1 MSRERSQGALES
13 EEETPLL
20 RDANASRTETPL
32 PTTQIV
38 VLLLLLLTEP
48 ITSLSIRPY
57 INQLFS
63 ELPIVGG
70 DERKVGYYAGLL
82 VSLYFAAQAVSV
94 LQWSRLSD
102 NVGRKPVLL
111 CGLLGTV
118 VSSVLFGLS
127 RSFPA
132 LVFSRCFHGMLNGNV
147 SVMKSMMAELT
158 DETNVARG
166 SSLIQVTWA
175 IGGMIGFDIL
185 LLPFVFFPNIRIT
198 RPFIGGVLSRP
209 QDRWP
214 NVFSHP
220 FWGDYP
226 YFLPCLATASYALL
240 SFSLASIFL
249 KETMK
254 GDPVVKR
261 NPEGNSDRPPVA
273 AGEITDGPVKGTA
286 KPVPLRAL
294 LTRPVVVS
302 VANYGMTGMLDMT
315 AGTLIPLVWST
326 SVEFGGL
333 SMNPASIGSW
343 MAGYGLMNGVFQ
355 FVAFPR
361 IVRRFGPRR
370 VFIASIILFSLV
382 YIMLPFENL
391 ALRHSSHVLNLAARL
406 LIILQLSAFTFS
418 GMGFAAIFM
427 YIASAP
433 PNKRSLGATNGI
445 AQTIISVQRTVGPA
459 AATSLFA
466 FSLDHNILGGNF
478 VYIVLLAVV
487 CVGVGIAVQLPD
499 ETWKHKEE

>member
-1 MSRERSQGALES
+1 MSPERSEP

-20 RDANASRTETPL
+20 LDSNPPRIETPL
-32 PTTQIV
+32 PITQIV

-57 INQLFS
+57 VNQLVS

-70 DERKVGYYAGLL
+70 DERKVGYYAGLI
-82 VSLYFAAQAVSV
+82 VSLYFAAQAITV

-102 NVGRKPVLL
+102 HVGRKPVLL

-127 RSFPA
+127 RSVPA
-132 LVFSRCFHGMLNGNV
+132 LVFSRCLHGMLNGNV
-147 SVMKSMMAELT
+147 GVMKSMMAELT

-166 SSLIQVTWA
+166 SSLIRATWA
-175 IGGMIGFDIL
+175 IGGVMG
-185 LLPFVFFPNIRIT
+185 
-198 RPFIGGVLSRP
+198 PFIGGVLSRP

-254 GDPVVKR
+254 RDPVMKR
-261 NPEGNSDRPPVA
+261 NLEGDSDRLQLS
-273 AGEITDGPVKGTA
+273 AGEILDEPMKDTE
-286 KPVPLRAL
+286 KPLPLRAL

-333 SMNPASIGSW
+333 SMNPVSIGSW

-355 FVAFPR
+355 FIAFPR

-370 VFIASIILFSLV
+370 VFIASIILFFPV

-391 ALRHSSHVLNLAARL
+391 ALRHSSRDLNPAARL
-406 LIILQLSAFTFS
+406 LIILQFSALTLS
-418 GMGFAAIFM
+418 GMGFGAIFM
-427 YIASAP
+427 YISSAS
-433 PNKRSLGATNGI
+433 PNKRSLGATNGL
-445 AQTIISVQRTVGPA
+445 AQTIVSIQRAIGPA
-459 AATSLFA
+459 AAASLFA

-478 VYIVLLAVV
+478 AYVVLLSIV
-487 CVGVGIAVQLPD
+487 CVGVGIAMQLPND
-499 ETWKHKEE
+499 TWRHNEE

>member
-1 MSRERSQGALES
+1 MSRRSQRAPGP

-20 RDANASRTETPL
+20 RDENPPRKETPL
-32 PTTQIV
+32 PITQIV
-38 VLLLLLLTEP
+38 VLLLLQLTEP

-57 INQLFS
+57 INQLVS

-70 DERKVGYYAGLL
+70 DERKVGYYAGLI

-102 NVGRKPVLL
+102 NIGRKPVLL
-111 CGLLGTV
+111 CGLLGTM

-147 SVMKSMMAELT
+147 GVMKSMMAELT

-166 SSLIQVTWA
+166 SSLISVTWA
-175 IGGMIGFDIL
+175 IGCVMG
-185 LLPFVFFPNIRIT
+185 
-198 RPFIGGVLSRP
+198 PFIGGVLSRP

-220 FWGDYP
+220 FWGEYP

-240 SFSLASIFL
+240 SFSLAAIFL
-249 KETMK
+249 KET
-254 GDPVVKR
+254 VKR
-261 NPEGNSDRPPVA
+261 NPVMKLNPESNSDLPRVG
-273 AGEITDGPVKGTA
+273 AGEVLDGPVKDAET
-286 KPVPLRAL
+286 PVPLRAL

-302 VANYGMTGMLDMT
+302 VANYGMIGMLDMT
-315 AGTLIPLVWST
+315 AGNFISLVWST

-333 SMNPASIGSW
+333 SMSPASIGLW
-343 MAGYGLMNGVFQ
+343 MAGYGLMEGVFQ

-370 VFIASIILFSLV
+370 VFIAGIILFAPV
-382 YIMLPFENL
+382 YTMLPLENL
-391 ALRHSSHVLNLAARL
+391 VLRHSSHDMNLAVGL
-406 LIILQLSAFTFS
+406 LIVLQFSALNFS
-418 GMGFAAIFM
+418 GMGFGAIFM
-427 YIASAP
+427 YISSAA

-445 AQTIISVQRTVGPA
+445 AQTIVSIQRTVGPA
-459 AATSLFA
+459 AAASLFA

-478 VYIVLLAVV
+478 AYVMLLAI
-487 CVGVGIAVQLPD
+487 VGVGLGIAVQLPNNTWVHN
-499 ETWKHKEE
+499 ETRIGTIGSETI

>member
-1 MSRERSQGALES
+1 MPPKTRRSQRAPEP

-20 RDANASRTETPL
+20 RDENPPRKETPL
-32 PTTQIV
+32 PITQIV
-38 VLLLLLLTEP
+38 VLLLLQLTEP

-57 INQLFS
+57 INQLVS

-70 DERKVGYYAGLL
+70 DERKVGYYAGLI

-102 NVGRKPVLL
+102 HVGRKPVLL

-132 LVFSRCFHGMLNGNV
+132 LVFSRFFHGMLNGNIG
-147 SVMKSMMAELT
+147 VMKSMMAELT

-166 SSLIQVTWA
+166 SSLISVTWA
-175 IGGMIGFDIL
+175 IGCVMG
-185 LLPFVFFPNIRIT
+185 
-198 RPFIGGVLSRP
+198 PFIGGVLSRP

-220 FWGDYP
+220 FWGEYP

-240 SFSLASIFL
+240 SFSLAAIFL
-249 KETMK
+249 KETVK
-254 GDPVVKR
+254 GNPVIKP
-261 NPEGNSDRPPVA
+261 NPEGNSDLPPVGA
-273 AGEITDGPVKGTA
+273 EDVLDGPVKDTE
-286 KPVPLRAL
+286 KPVPLRVL

-302 VANYGMTGMLDMT
+302 VANYGMIGMLDMT
-315 AGTLIPLVWST
+315 AGNFISLVWST

-333 SMNPASIGSW
+333 SMNPASIGLW
-343 MAGYGLMNGVFQ
+343 MAAYGLMEGVFQ

-370 VFIASIILFSLV
+370 VFIASIILFAPV
-382 YIMLPFENL
+382 YTMLPFENL
-391 ALRHSSHVLNLAARL
+391 VLRHSSHGMNLAAGL
-406 LIILQLSAFTFS
+406 LIVLQFSALNIS
-418 GMGFAAIFM
+418 GMGFGAIFM
-427 YIASAP
+427 FISSAA

-445 AQTIISVQRTVGPA
+445 AQTIVSIQRTVGPA
-459 AATSLFA
+459 AAASLFA

-478 VYIVLLAVV
+478 AYVVLLAVV
-487 CVGVGIAVQLPD
+487 GVGLGVAVQLPNN
-499 ETWKHKEE
+499 TWIHNEE